1 MDSNLDFVIKNAHY
15 KAFTLLYL
23 IISMNNFESIYIL
36 GQAAP
41 TPPTGSPFGIF
52 LPMVIMVIAMWFLV
66 IAPQRKKQ
74 KKHQKMLSELKVGDK
89 IITQG
94 GIYGTIVS
102 VKEDRYTVKV
112 GEETR
117 IQIMKSS
124 IMDRES
130 EPKSA

>member
-1 MDSNLDFVIKNAHY
+1 MNTFEFV
-15 KAFTLLYL
+15 YL
-23 IISMNNFESIYIL
+23 L

-89 IITQG
+89 VVTQG

-112 GEETR
+112 SEDTR

-124 IMDRES
+124 IMDRDGEA
-130 EPKSA
+130 KNA

>member
-1 MDSNLDFVIKNAHY
+1 
-15 KAFTLLYL
+15 
-23 IISMNNFESIYIL
+23 MNNFESIYIL

-66 IAPQRKKQ
+66 ISPQRKKQ

-102 VKEDRYTVKV
+102 VKEDRYTLKI

-124 IMDRES
+124 IMDREN
-130 EPKSA
+130 EPKTA